1 MQYLKKY
8 LQGYVIDS
16 FIEPAIIPTD
26 TITSIDD
33 LSVINL
39 LKIAPNPTFGIV
51 DLLIE
56 KNNFQLGVIQI
67 LNAVGKAIYSDV
79 IEVGLPKQIDLSNQP
94 QGIYLIKVL
103 LENNQPLCRKLIKR

>member
-8 LQGYVIDS
+8 LQGYVIDC

-39 LKIAPNPTFGIV
+39 LKIAPNPTLVI
-51 DLLIE
+51 
-56 KNNFQLGVIQI
+56 GV
-67 LNAVGKAIYSDV
+67 AK
-79 IEVGLPKQIDLSNQP
+79 EP
-94 QGIYLIKVL
+94 
-103 LENNQPLCRKLIKR
+103 